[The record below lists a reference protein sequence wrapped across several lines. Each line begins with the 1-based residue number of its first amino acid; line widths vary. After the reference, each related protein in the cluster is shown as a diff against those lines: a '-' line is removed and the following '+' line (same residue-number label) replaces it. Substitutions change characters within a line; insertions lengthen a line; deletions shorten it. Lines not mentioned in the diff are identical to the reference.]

1 MHPDEELHRLARFVI
16 AGWGTAEGPHTAIAQ
31 RKAIDIAADVVTRD
45 LTATILPFT
54 GKTRPNPDQP
64 GSAA

>member
-1 MHPDEELHRLARFVI
+1 MHPDGELHRLANLVL

-31 RKAIDIAADVVTRD
+31 RKAIDMAADVATRD

-54 GKTRPNPDQP
+54 GKTRPSPDQP
-64 GSAA
+64 GAA